1 MIHSKH
7 VVRYSTLEFNLLQS
21 GQCLSQ
27 KSQGLNKSLLQQSPD
42 LILYALLIHGTLLPR
57 DWLNKN
63 ELGDQCTHGSPA
75 IFLFACFNSNV
86 LYSAHLFSFAL
97 DGLLY

>member
-1 MIHSKH
+1 M
-7 VVRYSTLEFNLLQS
+7 LEFNLLES
-21 GQCLSQ
+21 GQYLGQ
-27 KSQGLNKSLLQQSPD
+27 KFQGLNKSLLQQSPD
-42 LILYALLIHGTLLPR
+42 LILYTLLIRGTLPPS

-75 IFLFACFNSNV
+75 IFLFAYFNSNILHSV
-86 LYSAHLFSFAL
+86 HLFSFAL